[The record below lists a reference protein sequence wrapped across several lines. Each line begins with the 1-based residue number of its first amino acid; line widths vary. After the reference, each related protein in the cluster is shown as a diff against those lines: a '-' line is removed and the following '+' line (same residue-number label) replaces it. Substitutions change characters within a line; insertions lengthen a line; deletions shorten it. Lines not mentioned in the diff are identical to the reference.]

1 MRPSRAE
8 ASAIAFKTLLLYTV
22 TTLFYYSHSYMADVK
37 TEQLGLRIT
46 PTAKALLRE
55 AAAREHRS
63 ASNMVEHLI
72 LEYCEKNNIVV
83 GAHNPTTE
91 TGKTTS

>member
-1 MRPSRAE
+1 
-8 ASAIAFKTLLLYTV
+8 
-22 TTLFYYSHSYMADVK
+22 MADVK

-55 AAAREHRS
+55 AAAKEHRS
-63 ASNMVEHLI
+63 VSNMVEHLI

-83 GAHNPTTE
+83 GTHNLSPE
-91 TGKTTS
+91 PGKNTK

>member
-1 MRPSRAE
+1 
-8 ASAIAFKTLLLYTV
+8 
-22 TTLFYYSHSYMADVK
+22 MADVK
-37 TEQLGLRIT
+37 TEQMGLRIT

-72 LEYCEKNNIVV
+72 LDYCEKNNIVV
-83 GAHNPTTE
+83 GVQNPSTE

>member
-1 MRPSRAE
+1 
-8 ASAIAFKTLLLYTV
+8 
-22 TTLFYYSHSYMADVK
+22 MADAK
-37 TEQLGLRIT
+37 TEQMGLRIT

-72 LEYCEKNNIVV
+72 LDYCEKNNIVV
-83 GAHNPTTE
+83 SVDNPTTE

>member
-1 MRPSRAE
+1 
-8 ASAIAFKTLLLYTV
+8 
-22 TTLFYYSHSYMADVK
+22 MADVK

-63 ASNMVEHLI
+63 ASNMIEHLI
-72 LEYCEKNNIVV
+72 LEYCEKNNIV
-83 GAHNPTTE
+83 AANPQPNDL
-91 TGKTTS
+91 GKTSK

>member
-1 MRPSRAE
+1 MS
-8 ASAIAFKTLLLYTV
+8 
-22 TTLFYYSHSYMADVK
+22 DVK

-46 PTAKALLRE
+46 PSAKALLRE
-55 AAAREHRS
+55 AAAKEHRS

-72 LEYCEKNNIVV
+72 LEYCEKINIAIGVN
-83 GAHNPTTE
+83 NPTTE